1 MPVLLDFGLTTKAYS
16 AFPESTGS
24 FCTGT
29 NIIMSF
35 CLKTIWNRQSNKD
48 MKNGLMV
55 IMVKLGSS
63 LRTFY
68 GHYNDLINRY
78 EISVSQETM
87 HLLL

>member
-16 AFPESTGS
+16 AFPVSTGS

-35 CLKTIWNRQSNKD
+35 CLKIIWNRQSNKD

-55 IMVKLGSS
+55 IHVNSGGWGYGVK
-63 LRTFY
+63 RHF
-68 GHYNDLINRY
+68 
-78 EISVSQETM
+78 QQ
-87 HLLL
+87 

>member
-55 IMVKLGSS
+55 IHVNSGGVGLWC
-63 LRTFY
+63 
-68 GHYNDLINRY
+68 
-78 EISVSQETM
+78 
-87 HLLL
+87 